1 MHTLWRIS
9 KLAAQEKWRM
19 LGAWGALLGSTAFFL
34 SVPKIIGQSI
44 DAALGKGGTPVAT
57 TNELMVLGLVLVGV
71 FVARGFFNFFNLYL
85 AESLSQ
91 KTSYTL
97 RNLVYDK
104 LQHLSFAFHDQE
116 HTGNLMSKST
126 VDVEMVRNFVQM
138 GLVRSGQIF
147 LLVIGASTLM
157 VLVDWQLGLMAIAFV
172 PIIAIRAIIV
182 STRMRGIWRQ
192 AQTEMGQMTTVLQE
206 NLEGQR
212 VVKAFGA
219 ELHEQSKFEA
229 KNTDVF
235 DLTLYAR
242 RTQAFNTSVM
252 QIIFWG
258 STGIILWVGGHAVID
273 DRITAGEMTQ
283 MLLYISLLVQPIRMV
298 GMLVNNYARAISAGE
313 RIYDIL
319 DAQSPVQEIHATTP
333 LLNVQGHV
341 RFDHASFS
349 YGGKPAIDDVTLD
362 VQPGQVVA
370 LMGAPGAGKSTLA
383 SLLARFYD
391 VTSGAVSIDGIDVR
405 KASLPAVRNAV
416 GIIQQDIF
424 IFSASVRD
432 NIAYGKPD
440 ASINE
445 IMGAAKT
452 AQLHQEIMALSEG
465 YETIVGERGTSLSG
479 GQRQRLC
486 IARTLILNPPILVLD
501 DSTASVDAGTESRIQ
516 EAIGEVVKGRTTFI
530 IAHRLSSIQHAHTV
544 VVLEQGR
551 IAEMGTPAELAA
563 SGGLFTHVSELQ
575 YATNLNGHAAVVS
588 PSHSPE
594 VHTHDGR
601 DRRRRAVHP
610 FVSGRRYRPRQREN
624 L

>member
-147 LLVIGASTLM
+147 LLVIGASILM

-445 IMGAAKT
+445 IMDAAKT

-551 IAEMGTPAELAA
+551 VAEMGTPAELAA

-588 PSHSPE
+588 PARATTPQPGGT
-594 VHTHDGR
+594 HT
-601 DRRRRAVHP
+601 
-610 FVSGRRYRPRQREN
+610 
-624 L
+624 

>member
-147 LLVIGASTLM
+147 LLVIGASILM

-319 DAQSPVQEIHATTP
+319 DAQSPVQEVRATTP

-391 VTSGAVSIDGIDVR
+391 VSSGAVSIDGVDVR

-416 GIIQQDIF
+416 GIVQQDIF

-445 IMGAAKT
+445 IMDAAKT

-551 IAEMGTPAELAA
+551 VAEMGTPAELAA

-588 PSHSPE
+588 PASATIPQPGGT
-594 VHTHDGR
+594 HT
-601 DRRRRAVHP
+601 
-610 FVSGRRYRPRQREN
+610 
-624 L
+624 

>member
-44 DAALGKGGTPVAT
+44 DAALGKDGSPVAT

-147 LLVIGASTLM
+147 LLVIGASILM

-319 DAQSPVQEIHATTP
+319 DAQSPVQEVRATTP

-391 VTSGAVSIDGIDVR
+391 VSSGAVSIDGVDVR

-416 GIIQQDIF
+416 GIVQQDIF

-445 IMGAAKT
+445 IMDAAKT

-551 IAEMGTPAELAA
+551 VAEMGTPAELAA

-588 PSHSPE
+588 PASATIPQPGGT
-594 VHTHDGR
+594 HT
-601 DRRRRAVHP
+601 
-610 FVSGRRYRPRQREN
+610 
-624 L
+624 

>member
-391 VTSGAVSIDGIDVR
+391 VTSGAVYIDGIDVR

-588 PSHSPE
+588 PARATTPQPGGT
-594 VHTHDGR
+594 HT
-601 DRRRRAVHP
+601 
-610 FVSGRRYRPRQREN
+610 
-624 L
+624 

>member
-147 LLVIGASTLM
+147 LLVIGASILM

-588 PSHSPE
+588 PARATTPQPGGT
-594 VHTHDGR
+594 HT
-601 DRRRRAVHP
+601 
-610 FVSGRRYRPRQREN
+610 
-624 L
+624 

>member
-1 MHTLWRIS
+1 MYATVGGNRAFTSLFMHTLWRIS

-44 DAALGKGGTPVAT
+44 DAALGKDGSPVAT

-147 LLVIGASTLM
+147 LLVIGASILM

-391 VTSGAVSIDGIDVR
+391 VSSGAVSIDGVDVR

-416 GIIQQDIF
+416 GIVQQDIF

-445 IMGAAKT
+445 IMDAAKT

-551 IAEMGTPAELAA
+551 VAEMGTPAELAA

-588 PSHSPE
+588 PARATTPQPGGT
-594 VHTHDGR
+594 HT
-601 DRRRRAVHP
+601 
-610 FVSGRRYRPRQREN
+610 
-624 L
+624 

>member
-588 PSHSPE
+588 PASATIPQPGGT
-594 VHTHDGR
+594 HT
-601 DRRRRAVHP
+601 
-610 FVSGRRYRPRQREN
+610 
-624 L
+624 

>member
-1 MHTLWRIS
+1 
-9 KLAAQEKWRM
+9 
-19 LGAWGALLGSTAFFL
+19 
-34 SVPKIIGQSI
+34 
-44 DAALGKGGTPVAT
+44 
-57 TNELMVLGLVLVGV
+57 
-71 FVARGFFNFFNLYL
+71 
-85 AESLSQ
+85 
-91 KTSYTL
+91 
-97 RNLVYDK
+97 
-104 LQHLSFAFHDQE
+104 
-116 HTGNLMSKST
+116 
-126 VDVEMVRNFVQM
+126 
-138 GLVRSGQIF
+138 
-147 LLVIGASTLM
+147 M

-319 DAQSPVQEIHATTP
+319 DAQSPVQEVRATTP

-391 VTSGAVSIDGIDVR
+391 VSSGAVSIDGVDVR

-416 GIIQQDIF
+416 GIVQQDIF

-445 IMGAAKT
+445 IMDAAKT

-551 IAEMGTPAELAA
+551 VAEMGTPAELAA

-588 PSHSPE
+588 PARATTPQPGGT
-594 VHTHDGR
+594 HT
-601 DRRRRAVHP
+601 
-610 FVSGRRYRPRQREN
+610 
-624 L
+624 